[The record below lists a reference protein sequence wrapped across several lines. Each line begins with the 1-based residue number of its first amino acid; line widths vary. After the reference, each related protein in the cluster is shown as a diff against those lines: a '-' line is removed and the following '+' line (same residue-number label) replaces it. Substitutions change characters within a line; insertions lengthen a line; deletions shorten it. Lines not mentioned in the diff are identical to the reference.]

1 MSNNQTVKIST
12 TFVTTGKRPVI
23 VVRSGN
29 RKAQYP
35 APVSTTR
42 THADAVRK
50 FVTKVYGKNNGGILL
65 KTQDGPTGDRYS
77 LSVAAD
83 AATSETEEKE
93 SE

>member
-1 MSNNQTVKIST
+1 MSKNQTVKIST

-23 VVRSGN
+23 LVRSGN

-35 APVSTTR
+35 APVSTTK

-77 LSVAAD
+77 LSVAVP
-83 AATSETEEKE
+83 ETES
-93 SE
+93 SEPTEEQ